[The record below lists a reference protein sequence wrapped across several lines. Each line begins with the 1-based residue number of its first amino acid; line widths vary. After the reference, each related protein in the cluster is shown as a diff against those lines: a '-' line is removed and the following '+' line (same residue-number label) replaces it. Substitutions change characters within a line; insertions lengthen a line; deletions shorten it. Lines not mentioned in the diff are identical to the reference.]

1 MQSDSSVDDDDEVLY
16 TGAAA
21 AAAAGAVLPVGLE
34 LASRVAESVCTEP
47 VDIAV
52 HRRAGRRR
60 RRDAVMARRTTYV

>member
-1 MQSDSSVDDDDEVLY
+1 MQSDSSVDEVLY

>member
-1 MQSDSSVDDDDEVLY
+1 MQSDSSVDEVLY
-16 TGAAA
+16 TG

-34 LASRVAESVCTEP
+34 LASRVVESVCTEP

>member
-1 MQSDSSVDDDDEVLY
+1 MQSDSSVDEVLY

-21 AAAAGAVLPVGLE
+21 ADAAAGAVLPVGLE

>member
-1 MQSDSSVDDDDEVLY
+1 MQSDSSVDEVLY
-16 TGAAA
+16 TGAA

-34 LASRVAESVCTEP
+34 LASRVVESVCTEP